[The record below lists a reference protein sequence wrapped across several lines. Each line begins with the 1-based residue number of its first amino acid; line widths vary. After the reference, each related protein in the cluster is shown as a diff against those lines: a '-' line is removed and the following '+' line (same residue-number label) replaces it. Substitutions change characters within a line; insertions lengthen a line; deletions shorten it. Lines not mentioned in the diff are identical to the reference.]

1 MRPIAIV
8 FLLALFGCD
17 RETRQQ
23 SAVREVA
30 TLDQSATST
39 AAVEVRETRGPV
51 DTTTTVEEYAPAASV
66 TPTPETGNSLREPL
80 PARGVTE
87 TPGGMAPAGSRL
99 VRRTVTVEH
108 AAPVVTD
115 THAVAATA
123 TQAHAA
129 AERDATAKTDKETHL
144 GPPWWVWP
152 ACVVA
157 ALVALAL
164 IYRFR
169 AVLL

>member
-1 MRPIAIV
+1 MRQIAIV

-51 DTTTTVEEYAPAASV
+51 DTTTTVEEYAPAPV
-66 TPTPETGNSLREPL
+66 TPAPETGNQHVAVQAPL
-80 PARGVTE
+80 APRP
-87 TPGGMAPAGSRL
+87 PGLRL

>member
-1 MRPIAIV
+1 MRQIAIV

-39 AAVEVRETRGPV
+39 AAVEVVETRGPV
-51 DTTTTVEEYAPAASV
+51 DTTTTVEEYAPAPV
-66 TPTPETGNSLREPL
+66 TPAPENWQLA
-80 PARGVTE
+80 ARLTE
-87 TPGGMAPAGSRL
+87 APMAPRPPGLRL

-115 THAVAATA
+115 THAAVAAA
-123 TQAHAA
+123 TQTHAA
-129 AERDATAKTDKETHL
+129 TEHDATAKTDKETHL